1 MLHDETLQMHELV
14 IRGGTVVDGTG
25 AAPRVADIAID
36 DGVITAIG
44 DVADGGTTE
53 IDASGALVTPG
64 WVDVHTHYD
73 GQVSWDPE
81 LAPSSHHGV
90 TTVIMGNCGVGFAPV
105 KPGSEGF
112 LIELMEGVEDIPGTA
127 LHEGIDW
134 TWETYGEYLDAL
146 EAMPRTI
153 DVGGQLPHAAV
164 RAYVLGDRA
173 HEYDVTPDEI
183 DEMAQITRDALDAG
197 AFGFST
203 SRTFLHTSKHGLVPG
218 THSTP
223 DEVIAIAEAVRDSGH
238 GLFQYVSD
246 DLGQGGDE
254 DWLDSLKEM
263 GCPTT
268 YTLAQTPRMPDAFRT
283 ALTAASKTTA
293 AKAPLIPQ
301 VAIRPTG
308 MLFGLQS
315 SFHPFI
321 AHPSFREHWNDSLE
335 EKVALLRD
343 PVFVEKLVSEQ
354 PLTKN
359 PFVTHMATA
368 WHQMYRLGDPVD
380 YEPTAESSAAGIAER
395 NGCRP
400 EEIVIGWLLEND
412 GQSFMFSPLG
422 NYHGNDHEAIRE
434 MLEHPATIPGAGD
447 GGAHCGLICDASF
460 PTYMLTHWTR
470 DRTRGPKIPIE
481 RAVQL
486 QTSATADAYGM
497 SDRGRLE
504 PGKVADVNII
514 DHEHLHLHPPHM
526 VCDLP
531 AGGRRLLQN
540 VDGYLHTIKSGVVTF
555 TDGVATGA
563 RPGKVLRSGR

>member
-1 MLHDETLQMHELV
+1 M
-14 IRGGTVVDGTG
+14 
-25 AAPRVADIAID
+25 
-36 DGVITAIG
+36 
-44 DVADGGTTE
+44 TE
-53 IDASGALVTPG
+53 IDATGALVTPG

-105 KPGSEGF
+105 RPGSEGF

-173 HEYDVTPDEI
+173 HEYDVTPAEI
-183 DEMAQITRDALDAG
+183 AEMAQITRDALDAG

-268 YTLAQTPRMPDAFRT
+268 YTLAQTPRMPEAFRT
-283 ALTAASKTTA
+283 ALD
-293 AKAPLIPQ
+293 
-301 VAIRPTG
+301 G
-308 MLFGLQS
+308 GG
-315 SFHPFI
+315 
-321 AHPSFREHWNDSLE
+321 
-335 EKVALLRD
+335 RD
-343 PVFVEKLVSEQ
+343 
-354 PLTKN
+354 
-359 PFVTHMATA
+359 
-368 WHQMYRLGDPVD
+368 
-380 YEPTAESSAAGIAER
+380 
-395 NGCRP
+395 
-400 EEIVIGWLLEND
+400 
-412 GQSFMFSPLG
+412 
-422 NYHGNDHEAIRE
+422 HGNQGTT
-434 MLEHPATIPGAGD
+434 HPAGRRSARPGCCSVCRVRSTRSSPTRASAST
-447 GGAHCGLICDASF
+447 GATRSRRRWRCCGSGV
-460 PTYMLTHWTR
+460 R
-470 DRTRGPKIPIE
+470 
-481 RAVQL
+481 RAV
-486 QTSATADAYGM
+486 AR
-497 SDRGRLE
+497 RGAAHEGPVR
-504 PGKVADVNII
+504 DV
-514 DHEHLHLHPPHM
+514 H
-526 VCDLP
+526 
-531 AGGRRLLQN
+531 G
-540 VDGYLHTIKSGVVTF
+540 
-555 TDGVATGA
+555 DGVASDVS
-563 RPGKVLRSGR
+563 PG

>member
-1 MLHDETLQMHELV
+1 MLAGTGTVGAAPGDVVTGVSTLVAGVEGVGSATDDGTDDSRPSLVDAQPAAARDTTTANRRTSISSIIVDMGKDFAKAPEVPGRGLRDSASIVASDENRCMHELV

-25 AAPRVADIAID
+25 AAPRVADVAID
-36 DGVITAIG
+36 DGVITAVG
-44 DVADGGTTE
+44 EVADAGATE

-173 HEYDVTPDEI
+173 HEYDVTPEEI
-183 DEMAQITRDALDAG
+183 AEMAQITRDALDAG

-218 THSTP
+218 TNSTP

-268 YTLAQTPRMPDAFRT
+268 YTLAQTPRMPEAYRT
-283 ALTAASKTTA
+283 ALTAAAETTA

-321 AHPSFREHWNDSLE
+321 AHPSFRAHKGDSLE

-343 PVFVEKLVSEQ
+343 SAFVERLLAEE
-354 PLTKN
+354 PLTKDS
-359 PFVTHMATA
+359 FVTYMATA
-368 WHQMYRLGDPVD
+368 WHQIYRLGDPVD
-380 YEPTAESSAAGIAER
+380 YEPTAESSAAGIAR
-395 NGCRP
+395 ARR
-400 EEIVIGWLLEND
+400 
-412 GQSFMFSPLG
+412 SPP
-422 NYHGNDHEAIRE
+422 R
-434 MLEHPATIPGAGD
+434 
-447 GGAHCGLICDASF
+447 GG
-460 PTYMLTHWTR
+460 R
-470 DRTRGPKIPIE
+470 DRVAAGERRDELHVLAARQLPRQRPRGDPRDA
-481 RAVQL
+481 RAPG
-486 QTSATADAYGM
+486 D
-497 SDRGRLE
+497 DPRGRRRRRPLR
-504 PGKVADVNII
+504 ADLRRQLP
-514 DHEHLHLHPPHM
+514 HLHAHPLDP
-526 VCDLP
+526 
-531 AGGRRLLQN
+531 
-540 VDGYLHTIKSGVVTF
+540 
-555 TDGVATGA
+555 
-563 RPGKVLRSGR
+563 